1 MDKKGVGGMF
11 GTIACPTTE
20 RQWLD
25 TGLSAFAGTT
35 ANRKDSNFPAV
46 VKPI

>member
-11 GTIACPTTE
+11 GTI
-20 RQWLD
+20 
-25 TGLSAFAGTT
+25 AGTT

-46 VKPI
+46 AKPA